1 MEAPDVNEWC
11 KGEASGRARGI
22 PKKKDG
28 AADWLK
34 LADGTQI
41 RHLEKPPTQY
51 VGSTLHSRGQWMPS
65 PLAYSAAL
73 FSKRATDSM

>member
-11 KGEASGRARGI
+11 KGEASGRAREI

-34 LADGTQI
+34 LAAGIQ
-41 RHLEKPPTQY
+41 
-51 VGSTLHSRGQWMPS
+51 
-65 PLAYSAAL
+65 
-73 FSKRATDSM
+73 